1 MVPGAVAGRAALA
14 CAQACHAVPR
24 VKRERQEDQEPLHE
38 SQERDPPEAF
48 HRRDER
54 ALPRERG
61 RVGAKMQNEKHP
73 QRHDAAERV
82 QAPEEERAAG
92 RGGGHDVLGYHAAAR
107 ERHWGNVGVASGRGP
122 GHDADVRL
130 LGAFVVSSACVACGA
145 GGPPPATPA
154 VGVGSTREAQAAFA
168 EAQASLGDATSGRD
182 LVRLRLE
189 RFLDKYPG
197 DGLVPLARAYLAHVA
212 LDLGD
217 GATADRQIRLVTDA
231 VAQAGGQPGAL
242 GTAGDLAVV
251 ARGRRLRQLGQHDAA
266 YRLMLPLVG
275 KLIDPWARAILS
287 EQTAIAAIDAGY
299 EYEAFAY
306 MDNWLRE
313 AQDEERPAVRA
324 RVLEQLARTSR
335 PALEATL
342 RAMGAGHD
350 YGRELRRLVAE
361 RLARI
366 AIEGNDVDLAKRLLD
381 VESAAGLVG
390 ADATLALQR
399 VASAKRGVIA
409 LSGRSI
415 GLVLPTHRAALRDAA
430 ADVTRGAA
438 YALGLPRTDPSRD
451 DGVRLVT
458 RNESG
463 GTAALDELA
472 GEGAAAIIAGF
483 DPGSAQTA
491 LEWSERSGVAV
502 LLLATPE
509 SAPGL
514 HSFVLGQSEA
524 SELDALDRE
533 LRARKITRS
542 SLVLGS
548 PELTGVA
555 LGHALFTPPRTCAA
569 GGADVGARTVT
580 VAGPEGC
587 GRSVGAAMRSTG
599 VTTLALSL
607 EAVWGSARTDGS
619 LAVLALSAGRF
630 PSRTDSAE
638 VQAYVQRFGG
648 RPTWW
653 AALGRDAAA
662 LAHNAVRTLP
672 TGETHVLGEVA
683 RRREAV
689 RVMIE
694 LERTDLWSSD
704 ARGFGPDHVLARA
717 LRLVEL

>member
-1 MVPGAVAGRAALA
+1 MPGTRRGHHAEVRRAAPLIA
-14 CAQACHAVPR
+14 LVVCA
-24 VKRERQEDQEPLHE
+24 
-38 SQERDPPEAF
+38 
-48 HRRDER
+48 
-54 ALPRERG
+54 
-61 RVGAKMQNEKHP
+61 
-73 QRHDAAERV
+73 
-82 QAPEEERAAG
+82 
-92 RGGGHDVLGYHAAAR
+92 
-107 ERHWGNVGVASGRGP
+107 
-122 GHDADVRL
+122 
-130 LGAFVVSSACVACGA
+130 ACGA
-145 GGPPPATPA
+145 AGPAPATPVVA
-154 VGVGSTREAQAAFA
+154 IGSTREAQTAFA
-168 EAQASLGDATSGRD
+168 QAQASLVDAASGRD

-189 RFLDKYPG
+189 RFLDTYPD

-217 GATADRQIRLVTDA
+217 LATAERQIRLVADA
-231 VAQAGGQPGAL
+231 VAKAGGQPGAL
-242 GTAGDLAVV
+242 GTAGDLAQV
-251 ARGRRLRQLGQHDAA
+251 ARGRWLRQLGQHDAA
-266 YRLMLPLVG
+266 YRLMVPLAG
-275 KLIDPWARAILS
+275 KLVDPWARAVLS
-287 EQTAIAAIDAGY
+287 EQTTIAAIDAGY

-313 AQDEERPAVRA
+313 AQDEERTAVRA

-342 RAMGAGHD
+342 RAMGAGQA

-366 AIEGNDVDLAKRLLD
+366 AVEKSDVALAQRLLD
-381 VESAAGLVG
+381 VENAAGLVT
-390 ADATLALQR
+390 AESTLALQN

-415 GLVLPTHRAALRDAA
+415 GLVLPTQRAALRDAA

-451 DGVRLVT
+451 DGLRLVT
-458 RNESG
+458 RGESS

-472 GEGAAAIIAGF
+472 GEGAAVIIAGF
-483 DPGSAQTA
+483 DPGSAQAA

-502 LLLATPE
+502 LLLAVPA

-514 HSFVLGQSEA
+514 HGFVLGQSES
-524 SELDALDRE
+524 SEIDALDRE

-587 GRSVGAAMRSTG
+587 GRSVAAAMRSTS

-607 EAVWGSARTDGS
+607 EAVWRSAHSEDS

-630 PSRTDSAE
+630 PAKPDSVE
-638 VQAYVQRFGG
+638 VQPYVQRFGG

-662 LAHNAVRTLP
+662 LAQNAVRTLP
-672 TGETHVLGEVA
+672 TGDTHVLAEVA

-694 LERTDLWSSD
+694 LERTDLWSSE
-704 ARGFGPDHVLARA
+704 ARGFGPDHVLARS